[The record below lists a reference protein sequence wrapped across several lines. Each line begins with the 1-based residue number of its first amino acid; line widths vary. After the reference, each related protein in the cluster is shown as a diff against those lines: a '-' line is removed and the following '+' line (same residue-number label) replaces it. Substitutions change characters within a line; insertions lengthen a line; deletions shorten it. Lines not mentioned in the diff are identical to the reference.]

1 MADRK
6 KVPAIAPPEDVGPS
20 DPGYLRQ
27 CGFALE
33 PSIHRLIEMAVG
45 AGWARNSVLLA
56 VVLETER
63 QSRATPLGPG
73 AAGDGFTEDD
83 LVDGEEPLDD
93 EPLDEDPDDGCGGAA
108 PARPVC
114 LH

>member
-6 KVPAIAPPEDVGPS
+6 KVPAIAPPRDVGPA

-45 AGWARNSVLLA
+45 AGWTCDSVLA
-56 VVLETER
+56 AIVLETER
-63 QSRATPLGPG
+63 QARQSRLGARLG
-73 AAGDGFTEDD
+73 GDDGD
-83 LVDGEEPLDD
+83 DGEPR
-93 EPLDEDPDDGCGGAA
+93 GTA
-108 PARPVC
+108 PPMPGRV
-114 LH
+114 H

>member
-6 KVPAIAPPEDVGPS
+6 KVPAITPPDDVGPS

-45 AGWARNSVLLA
+45 AGWVRESVLLA

-63 QSRATPLGPG
+63 QSRQTPLGRGFADDDPD
-73 AAGDGFTEDD
+73 GDEA
-83 LVDGEEPLDD
+83 LDD
-93 EPLDEDPDDGCGGAA
+93 EPDDDGFGGDA
-108 PARPVC
+108 PASPVR